1 MSAPPGDYTHRR
13 HVGNIGDVWKHIA
26 WVATLGALTRPVL
39 RPVSVIDTHSGEG
52 AYRLGRT
59 GEWTAGWG
67 RVQSASLGDAVTAL
81 QRRVRIIEGLALP
94 PAADGSTQQ
103 VFYPG
108 SPVLTVGAL
117 RSGDHATFC
126 EAHPD
131 AATVL
136 RRVLEDQPGVRV
148 REGDGYAMLA
158 EWAPDADSEA
168 LVLIDPAYGEREE
181 WDRVPAAIAAARER
195 IPGCR
200 FVVWYPIK
208 AFTRPHQLQH
218 ALRKAGIPAT
228 ALDLVS
234 TPIELRKNALAGSGV
249 MLVNPP
255 DGVVPGLVAA
265 AAQLGPVLATR
276 PPAWEL
282 RITAW

>member
-1 MSAPPGDYTHRR
+1 MNLGDYTHRR
-13 HVGNIGDVWKHIA
+13 HVGNLGDVWKHVA
-26 WVATLGALTRPVL
+26 WVAALTALTRPAA
-39 RPVSVIDTHSGEG
+39 RPVSVIDTHAGEG

-67 RVQSASLGDAVTAL
+67 RVQTADLGETVAAL
-81 QRRVRIIEGLALP
+81 QRRVRLIEGLALP

-108 SPVLTVGAL
+108 SPMLTLGAL
-117 RSGDHATFC
+117 RHGDHATFC

-131 AATVL
+131 AARVL
-136 RRVLEDQPGVRV
+136 RSVLDGQDGARV
-148 REGDGYAMLA
+148 REGDGFAALA
-158 EWAPDADSEA
+158 EWSPDADAEG
-168 LVLIDPAYGEREE
+168 LVLIDPPYTERDE
-181 WDRVPAAIAAARER
+181 WDRVPAAIAAARAR
-195 IPGCR
+195 LPACR

-218 ALRKAGIPAT
+218 ALRKAGISAT

-234 TPIELRKNALAGSGV
+234 TPIELRKNALAGSGIL
-249 MLVNPP
+249 LVDPP
-255 DGVVPGLVAA
+255 DKVVPSLVAA
-265 AAQLGPVLATR
+265 AATLGPALSTR

-282 RITAW
+282 RVTAW